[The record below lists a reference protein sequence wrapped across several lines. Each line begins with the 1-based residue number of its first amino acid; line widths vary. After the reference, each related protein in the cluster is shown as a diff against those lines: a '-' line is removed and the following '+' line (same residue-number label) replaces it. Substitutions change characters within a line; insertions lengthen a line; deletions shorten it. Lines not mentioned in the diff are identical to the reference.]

1 MEVAGIMER
10 TGLVPLFYHPDPEVC
25 EAVVH
30 ACYEGGARLMEFT
43 DRGDGASE
51 SFGKLLR
58 YARKHL
64 PGLAIGV
71 GSVTDGVAASRYVQM
86 GADFIVTP
94 SLREDVADICNRRKV
109 LWIAGCGSLTEIG
122 RAESLGAEI
131 VKLFPA
137 SVYGPEF
144 ISAVRGPQPWTRI
157 MPTGGVR
164 AEEADLRAWFGAGA
178 ACVGLGSSLISKK
191 LLQEKDFP
199 GIEGHVRDTLKT
211 IGTIRSEVG

>member
-1 MEVAGIMER
+1 MEVAEIMEH

-30 ACYEGGARLMEFT
+30 ACYEGGARLLEFT
-43 DRGDGASE
+43 DRGDGASTIFE
-51 SFGKLLR
+51 KLLR
-58 YARKHL
+58 YVRKHL

-71 GSVTDGVAASRYVQM
+71 GSVTDGSAASRYLQM

-94 SLREDVADICNRRKV
+94 AFREDVADICNRRKV

-122 RAESLGAEI
+122 QAESLGAEI

-157 MPTGGVR
+157 MPTGGVL
-164 AEEADLRAWFGAGA
+164 AEEADLRAWFSAGA
-178 ACVGLGSSLISKK
+178 ACVGLGSALISKK
-191 LLQEKDFP
+191 LLEEKDFR
-199 GIEGHVRDTLKT
+199 GIEDRVRDTLKT
-211 IGTIRSEVG
+211 IGTLRSEVE